1 MMPKKFWA
9 GRRQKGTFAT
19 SRGLG
24 NIKSSKVRE
33 VDLQG
38 RSCAAPELGASHP
51 VRLVGLD
58 ARVLKQ
64 SGYGAAE
71 AA

>member
-1 MMPKKFWA
+1 VRIGVADLAKDEEPRA
-9 GRRQKGTFAT
+9 E
-19 SRGLG
+19 
-24 NIKSSKVRE
+24 IKHKVLHRNHLME
-33 VDLQG
+33 DL
-38 RSCAAPELGASHP
+38 H
-51 VRLVGLD
+51 